1 MNLEEIKDVTEE
13 QKEYIKENFNES
25 LEFISDSNDWDVS
38 NVTIENCDEILPKLL
53 YNDIE
58 RLLTLDDEITYF
70 FVSKFQYIDL
80 FTGTRQNK
88 VKACMETIY
97 EKLKEEYTRLESIVV
112 DEICSIITDPN
123 GILCYVFSKYAPEL
137 IHDFRITNKE
147 FEEISDFYDNEPDY
161 YLSEQILDEIQDCG
175 HIDFQ
180 SMCNIMNYKI
190 KEFYS
195 KKHLKEIREENDC
208 I

>member
-80 FTGTRQNK
+80 FTGTRQNE
-88 VKACMETIY
+88 VKTCMEKIY
-97 EKLKEEYTRLESIVV
+97 EKLKEEYARLESIVI
-112 DEICSIITDPN
+112 DEICCVISDPN
-123 GILCYVFSKYAPEL
+123 GILCYVFSKYIPEL

-147 FEEISDFYDNEPDY
+147 FSEIAEYYDHEPDY
-161 YLSEQILDEIQDCG
+161 YLSEHILEEIQDCG
-175 HIDFQ
+175 HMEFESI
-180 SMCNIMNYKI
+180 CNIINYEI
-190 KEFYS
+190 KRFYS
-195 KKHLKEIREENDC
+195 KKHLKEIREEKDY

>member
-80 FTGTRQNK
+80 FTGTRQNWYK
-88 VKACMETIY
+88 TKQ
-97 EKLKEEYTRLESIVV
+97 
-112 DEICSIITDPN
+112 
-123 GILCYVFSKYAPEL
+123 SKSLYGNNL
-137 IHDFRITNKE
+137 
-147 FEEISDFYDNEPDY
+147 
-161 YLSEQILDEIQDCG
+161 
-175 HIDFQ
+175 
-180 SMCNIMNYKI
+180 
-190 KEFYS
+190 
-195 KKHLKEIREENDC
+195 
-208 I
+208 

>member
-80 FTGTRQNK
+80 FTGTRQNRR
-88 VKACMETIY
+88 IY
-97 EKLKEEYTRLESIVV
+97 KTWK
-112 DEICSIITDPN
+112 
-123 GILCYVFSKYAPEL
+123 
-137 IHDFRITNKE
+137 H
-147 FEEISDFYDNEPDY
+147 
-161 YLSEQILDEIQDCG
+161 CG
-175 HIDFQ
+175 WWN
-180 SMCNIMNYKI
+180 M
-190 KEFYS
+190 
-195 KKHLKEIREENDC
+195 
-208 I
+208 